1 MMDENLALLRA
12 HRNNI
17 RRYHRLLKTRLT
29 EVERR
34 FIEKRLSEE
43 RSALEKIAASTFPMS
58 FQAQFG
64 AIRNAAPPQ
73 AACSQGQIHA

>member
-1 MMDENLALLRA
+1 MIDENLALLRA

-17 RRYHRLLKTRLT
+17 SRYHRLLKTQLT

-34 FIEKRLSEE
+34 FIERRLAEE
-43 RSALEKIAASTFPMS
+43 RSAMEKIAASTFPMS
-58 FQAQFG
+58 FQAQVG
-64 AIRNAAPPQ
+64 TIGNAAPPP